1 MAAFSFY
8 DQFIHPPSYF
18 FGDEL
23 KFRFLCLWHFV
34 RGRKNGVKEKDR
46 N

>member
-1 MAAFSFY
+1 MTAFSFY
-8 DQFIHPPSYF
+8 DQFIHPPSDF

-23 KFRFLCLWHFV
+23 KFRLLCLWHCV
-34 RGRKNGVKEKDR
+34 RERENEMRERER